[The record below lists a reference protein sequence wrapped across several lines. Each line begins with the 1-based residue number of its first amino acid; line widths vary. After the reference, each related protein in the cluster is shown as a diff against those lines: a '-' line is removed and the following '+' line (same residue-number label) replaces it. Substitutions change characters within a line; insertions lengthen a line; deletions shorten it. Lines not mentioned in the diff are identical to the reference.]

1 MEAPPAPSANV
12 GLRVGAAAE
21 VVAEAAVDPEVAVV
35 GGGDNHD
42 WKNGMMEYWQD
53 GTIEH
58 WNNGNTQYSSIPTFH
73 HSLTRPSTLGK

>member
-21 VVAEAAVDPEVAVV
+21 VVADLAVAVAVV